1 MATLQIS
8 IDDTLKNSSDALFSS
23 LGLDTP
29 TAVRI
34 FLTAAVEQDGIPF
47 LVSHRNPDLSLQ
59 QAIDDTRN
67 QRNLYGPFDSAGK
80 AIASMLED

>member
-1 MATLQIS
+1 MATLQVR
-8 IDDTLKNSSDALFSS
+8 IDDTLKNNSDALFSS

-34 FLTAAVEQDGIPF
+34 FLTAAVEHNGIPF
-47 LVSHRNPDLSLQ
+47 SVSHSSPDLSLR

-67 QRNLYGPFDSAGK
+67 RRNLYGPFDSASE